1 MEREPQRGYGM
12 SRFNRGFFPVLLLF
26 FLTVLSCTHSGPAVT
41 LHYLGHSCVFLDF
54 EGKVSVLCDY
64 GMKNAYLEWGWDSPI
79 YDAGEP
85 GPDIITYSHAHNDHF
100 DPERAEK
107 YNAVILS
114 DMTDTTIKRLSIK
127 TFESSENDI
136 SKYDNLSFLFTY
148 KNLRVL
154 HLGDCQADIMMINDP
169 AVAWNIEE
177 RYPKGCDILIMPIEG
192 TQQYIL
198 QAVKMVELLEP
209 KVLIPTHFWSHAY
222 KLEFLNEIEGQYKKK
237 GKSIFIPGKYDTK
250 FHYQKKDIGTELVI
264 PNLIPAARKGK

>member
-1 MEREPQRGYGM
+1 MRRMLKNLFLLILLIPLFVASCSSLEPEIK
-12 SRFNRGFFPVLLLF
+12 
-26 FLTVLSCTHSGPAVT
+26 

-54 EGKVSVLCDY
+54 DGKVSVLCDY

-85 GPDIITYSHAHNDHF
+85 GPDIITYSHAHDDHF

-107 YNAVILS
+107 YEALRFS
-114 DMTDTTIKRLSIK
+114 EMTDTTIKNLSIK

-136 SKYDNLSFLFTY
+136 STYDNLSFLFTY

-169 AVAWNIEE
+169 AVAWNIEQ
-177 RYPKGCDILIMPIEG
+177 RYPKGCDIVIMPIEG
-192 TQQYIL
+192 TRQYIL

-209 KVLIPTHFWSHAY
+209 NVLIPTHYWSQSY
-222 KLEFLNEIEGQYKKK
+222 KQEFLNEIERQFNEKEKAIQVIGVSTSSYTYHKT
-237 GKSIFIPGKYDTK
+237 GSDT
-250 FHYQKKDIGTELVI
+250 GLLI
-264 PNLIPAARKGK
+264 PNLIQSERK